1 MITSEEDFGSVLA
14 NMTRLLGDEF
24 NQEQFQRFLN
34 KNAKLIANGNWKM
47 RDIEPNRVYVQLFGP
62 SVGAWVSSSQYSPA
76 NTIRIIGCINNE
88 YSEAIDFLE
97 DVADSGYSL
106 TAAESKGL
114 TVTYYKAQIPSIRWP
129 KTLLWTKSGISR
141 ESDFR
146 DILVQTTRGTFRFE
160 KVIND
165 IVWQSGTDYGDPEA
179 EQFNWNGWVGDI
191 TDFQVWE
198 LPINFGTNSIISLNY
213 PAVGIK

>member
-1 MITSEEDFGSVLA
+1 
-14 NMTRLLGDEF
+14 
-24 NQEQFQRFLN
+24 
-34 KNAKLIANGNWKM
+34 M

-62 SVGAWVSSSQYSPA
+62 SVGPSQYNPA

-191 TDFQVWE
+191 TDFEVWE

>member
-24 NQEQFQRFLN
+24 NQEQFQIFLN

-62 SVGAWVSSSQYSPA
+62 SVGYH
-76 NTIRIIGCINNE
+76 TIRIIGCINNE

-97 DVADSGYSL
+97 DVADFVYSL

-165 IVWQSGTDYGDPEA
+165 IVWQSDMDYGSDEE

-198 LPINFGTNSIISLNY
+198 LPINFGTDSIISLNY